1 LPTRTPLRWAFFRRL
16 SIAEAAPGIGLI
28 EDRSMNPLF
37 QPLRLGELQLA
48 NRIVMAPMT
57 RSRADSRAVPTAEMV
72 DYYRQ
77 RAGAGLI
84 VAEGAAPSAEG
95 LGYCRTPGIFN
106 SEQVAAWRAVTDAV
120 HAEGGQIVLQL
131 MHVGRAASRHNKPAG
146 ARTVAP
152 SALRANTQVYSD
164 AAGMVDTDE
173 PHALT
178 TEEVQAVIGDYRQA
192 AILAR
197 EAGFDGVE
205 LHCTSGYLP
214 MQFMAS
220 GSNRREDDYGG
231 SVENRVRFPA
241 EVLAAMAEAIGAGR
255 VGYRM
260 CPGNPYND
268 IQDEDPAGTAVA
280 LMKAV
285 AALELAYLH
294 IMRSPVAGLDA
305 FALAREYGQ
314 TALILNDGFDGPS
327 AAAAIEAGQGEAVSF
342 ARHFIGNP
350 DLPQRLRNG
359 WPVTGFDRKSLYSAG
374 PAGYSDYPAWSG

>member
-1 LPTRTPLRWAFFRRL
+1 
-16 SIAEAAPGIGLI
+16 
-28 EDRSMNPLF
+28 MNPLF
-37 QPLRLGELQLA
+37 QPLQLGELQLA

-57 RSRADSRAVPTAEMV
+57 RSRADARGVPTAEMV

-84 VAEGAAPSAEG
+84 VAEGTAPSPEG
-95 LGYCRTPGIFN
+95 LGYCRTPAIYD
-106 SEQVAAWRAVTDAV
+106 EQQVAAWRAVTDAV
-120 HAEGGQIVLQL
+120 HAEGGLIVLQL
-131 MHVGRAASRHNKPAG
+131 MHVGRAASRHNKPVG

-152 SALRANTQVYSD
+152 SALRANAQVYSD
-164 AAGMVDTDE
+164 AAGMVDTEE
-173 PHALT
+173 PHALS
-178 TEEVQAVIGDYRQA
+178 TEEVAEVVRQYRDAAV
-192 AILAR
+192 LAR

-220 GSNRREDDYGG
+220 GSNQREDCYGG

-241 EVLAAMAEAIGAGR
+241 EVLAAMAQAIGAGR

-268 IQDEDPAGTAVA
+268 IQDEDPAGTAIA

-285 AALELAYLH
+285 AALGLAYLH
-294 IMRSPVAGLDA
+294 IMRSPVDGLDA
-305 FALAREYGQ
+305 FALAREHGN
-314 TALILNDGFDGPS
+314 TALILNDGFDGPGAS
-327 AAAAIEAGQGEAVSF
+327 AAIEAGQGEAVSF

-359 WPVTGFDRKSLYSAG
+359 WPLAGFDRKSLYSSG
-374 PAGYSDYPAWSG
+374 PAGYSDYPAWSA